1 MLSPSGVAL
10 VCPGAP
16 LAITCST
23 DRSFLNWSV
32 TIPPSASESGQAV
45 TRSRLFSSST
55 QTVGPLMVDTKVF
68 NISTTSTVDQFTSV
82 LSVTNVTADLNGT
95 IVHCTD
101 IGSSLAESSTS
112 MTMVHIIRTD
122 IGT

>member
-1 MLSPSGVAL
+1 MLSPSEVAL

-23 DRSFLNWSV
+23 DRSFLNSSV

-82 LSVTNVTADLNGT
+82 LSDTNVTADLNGT